1 MDAGI
6 FMATG
11 RCITEEEGHPN
22 GKDIRTGMEVV
33 YHLGA
38 PCTDNDLLVQ
48 SLLKNRAMLAR
59 EGIVVPTPGRYR
71 ALVRDAS
78 RSLKGMPATPD
89 MQEALLD
96 AIIDE
101 PEVDRLILSD
111 PRFVCINRLVVQG
124 PQIWP
129 MIERQTDALRAL
141 WPERAIEFFI
151 GIRNPATLI
160 PALFKASRFSDF
172 AEFTENMQP
181 AVLAWSEMIRRLRN
195 AHPDAHIVVW
205 CNEDT
210 PLIWG
215 EVLREMAGVGDD
227 SPLEGVDDLVQG
239 IMQPAGF
246 ARMQTYLSENPPR
259 DDVQRRRIVAAFLE
273 RYAKDEA
280 IEETLDLPGWTE
292 DLIEQMSTSYE
303 DDIDVIDALQNVTM
317 IQP

>member
-1 MDAGI
+1 MQ
-6 FMATG
+6 
-11 RCITEEEGHPN
+11 
-22 GKDIRTGMEVV
+22 VV

-38 PCTDNDLLVQ
+38 PCTDNDLLLQ
-48 SLLKNRAMLAR
+48 SLLKSRSALAQDR
-59 EGIVVPTPGRYR
+59 ILVPTPGRYR
-71 ALVRDAS
+71 ALIRDAAM
-78 RSLKGMPATPD
+78 SLKGMPATED

-111 PRFVCINRLVVQG
+111 PRFICLNRLVVQG

-141 WPERAIEFFI
+141 WPGEEIEFFI

-160 PALFKASRFSDF
+160 PALFTASRFSDF

-181 AVLAWSEMIRRLRN
+181 RVLAWSEMVRRLRN
-195 AHPDAHIVVW
+195 AQPDTHIVVW

-215 EVLREMAGVGDD
+215 EVLREMAGVASDTQLAGQ
-227 SPLEGVDDLVQG
+227 DDLLQS

-246 ARMQTYLSENPPR
+246 ARMQDYLAQTPPA
-259 DDVQRRRIVAAFLE
+259 DEAQRRRVVAAFLE
-273 RYAKDEA
+273 RYAKEDE

-292 DLIEQMSTSYE
+292 ELVEQMSASYE
-303 DDIDVIDALQNVTM
+303 DDIDVIAGIRDVTLLT
-317 IQP
+317 P